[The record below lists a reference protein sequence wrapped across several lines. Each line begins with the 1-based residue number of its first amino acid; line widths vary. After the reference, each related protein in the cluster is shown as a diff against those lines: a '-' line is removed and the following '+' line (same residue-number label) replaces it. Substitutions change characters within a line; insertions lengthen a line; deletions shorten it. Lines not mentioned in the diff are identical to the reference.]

1 MGFYFP
7 FILGIEKTPR
17 RVLIVMISILLK
29 ERLLKLLYKLFRI
42 LFLALSWNEIY
53 VDGFIPFNIVTY
65 IFDTI
70 HRNPCYLK

>member
-1 MGFYFP
+1 MEDRVFFCFS

-53 VDGFIPFNIVTY
+53 
-65 IFDTI
+65 FD
-70 HRNPCYLK
+70 